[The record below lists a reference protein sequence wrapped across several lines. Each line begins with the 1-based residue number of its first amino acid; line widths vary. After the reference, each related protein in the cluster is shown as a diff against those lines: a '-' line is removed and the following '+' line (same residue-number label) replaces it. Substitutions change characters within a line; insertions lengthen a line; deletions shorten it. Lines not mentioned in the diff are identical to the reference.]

1 MQRPSDMPPMGTD
14 VPQGWQPYPAFGAP
28 ASTMQCCVLTLKL
41 TQAGQWRRTPL
52 IPALGRKRQ
61 VDF

>member
-1 MQRPSDMPPMGTD
+1 MEKIRDFFFSIM
-14 VPQGWQPYPAFGAP
+14 
-28 ASTMQCCVLTLKL
+28 LTIYVKISL
-41 TQAGQWRRTPL
+41 TARQWWCMPL

>member
-1 MQRPSDMPPMGTD
+1 VRKPFKNTVIFKSIKE
-14 VPQGWQPYPAFGAP
+14 YI
-28 ASTMQCCVLTLKL
+28 LKRKP
-41 TQAGQWRRTPL
+41 AGQWWLLPL